1 MSYNMS
7 KQKYLVIIG
16 DIVKSREIQDRQN
29 FQQRFKNALKDRSAI
44 FDSQAIV
51 SQFVVTIG
59 DEFQGV
65 LKQADKIF
73 RFFSALEDKLSPL
86 NFRYG
91 LGVSTISTSI
101 NKEAAIGMDGPAFY
115 NARAGL
121 ETAKK
126 EGLFYCFKSGSDKD
140 ATLNMLLSW
149 LSREKEKWPAQK
161 RKIIGLADAGKT
173 QKQIAAD
180 LNITQPAVSKTLSIP
195 AVSLANQTEKMIED
209 EINKILKD

>member
-1 MSYNMS
+1 MA

-16 DIVKSREIQDRQN
+16 DIVKSREIQDRQK
-29 FQQRFKNALKDRSAI
+29 FQQRFKDALKDTSAI

-59 DEFQGV
+59 DEFQGI

-73 RFFSALEDKLSPL
+73 HFINALEDRLSPL

-91 LGVSTISTSI
+91 LGMGTISTTI

-115 NARAGL
+115 NARTSL

-126 EGLFYCFKSGSDKD
+126 DNLFYCFKSGSDKD
-140 ATLNMLLSW
+140 DTLNMLLSW
-149 LSREKEKWPAQK
+149 LSREKEKWPLKK

-180 LNITQPAVSKTLSIP
+180 LNITQPAVSKTLNMP
-195 AVSLANQTEKMIED
+195 AVSLASETEKMIEN